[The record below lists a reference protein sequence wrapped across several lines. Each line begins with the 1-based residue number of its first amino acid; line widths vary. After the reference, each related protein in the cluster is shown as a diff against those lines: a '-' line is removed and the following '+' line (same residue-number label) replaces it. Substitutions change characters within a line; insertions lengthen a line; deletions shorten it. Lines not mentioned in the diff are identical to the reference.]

1 MKMSNQSAENPEEI
15 PRLFGTS
22 GIRGKIGSDIT
33 TQLALDVGKALGTY
47 LGGKGKVV
55 VGYDTRTSNHMLE
68 KALCAGLLECGC
80 NVLEL
85 GMVPTP
91 VVGFSASRLNADAGV
106 MITASHNPSPDN
118 GIKLWNRDGMA
129 YTIKQEQEIEYLL
142 HQQKFLNKS
151 WDHLGSIEKEEE
163 IINQYINEVLGMVKI
178 PQELKVV
185 VDCGS
190 GAASYLSPII
200 LRKAGCK
207 VISLNCQP
215 DGFFPGRKVEPNEEN
230 LDVLMKTVKM
240 TKSDLGIA
248 HDGDGDRMVAVDE
261 KGNMADFD
269 KLLALISQAI
279 GGKIITT
286 VDASLCM
293 DECLAEVGG
302 EIIRTRVGDVHV
314 AQSIVENQATFG
326 GEPSGT
332 WIHPDFCMC
341 PDGILSALKVVELV
355 STSGNLS
362 ELLRSIPDYPSI
374 REKIPC
380 ADEDKNKV
388 MEMVNSSLENQFD
401 NVVDVNNID
410 GVRISFKDGSWV
422 LVRPSGTEAYIRI
435 TLEAK
440 TKKMAEQ
447 IRQISA
453 EFIKS
458 ALA

>member
-1 MKMSNQSAENPEEI
+1 MSYQSAEKQEAI

-33 TQLALDVGKALGTY
+33 TPLALDVGKALGTY

-68 KALCAGLLECGC
+68 KALCAGLMECGC

-129 YTIKQEQEIEYLL
+129 YTSKQEREIEYLL
-142 HQQKFLNKS
+142 HQQKFLNMS
-151 WDHLGSIEKEEE
+151 WDHLGSIEKEDE
-163 IINQYINEVLGMVKI
+163 IINQYIKEVQGMVNI
-178 PQELKVV
+178 LPGLKVV

-200 LRKAGCK
+200 LRKVGCE

-261 KGNMADFD
+261 KGNMANFD

-293 DECLAEVGG
+293 DECLATVGG

-314 AQSIVENQATFG
+314 AQSIMENHASFG

-355 STSGNLS
+355 STKGRLS
-362 ELLRSIPDYPSI
+362 ELLQSIPDYPSI

-380 ADEDKNKV
+380 SGEDKNKV
-388 MEMVNSSLENQFD
+388 MEMVNSSLENQFK

-410 GVRISFKDGSWV
+410 GVRISFEDGSWV

-440 TKKMAEQ
+440 TKKMAED
-447 IRQISA
+447 IKQIST
-453 EFIKS
+453 EFIKA
-458 ALA
+458 ALE